1 MGETEMSADRTE
13 RVELTTLCLLTK
25 GSALSTVTDF
35 MQVLK
40 VFDDDTLTEFQY
52 VPDGDNWKVCLK

>member
-1 MGETEMSADRTE
+1 MGETEVSAGRTE
-13 RVELTTLCLLTK
+13 RVELTTLRLLTK

-35 MQVLK
+35 MQMLK
-40 VFDDDTLTEFQY
+40 VFDDDTWTEFQY